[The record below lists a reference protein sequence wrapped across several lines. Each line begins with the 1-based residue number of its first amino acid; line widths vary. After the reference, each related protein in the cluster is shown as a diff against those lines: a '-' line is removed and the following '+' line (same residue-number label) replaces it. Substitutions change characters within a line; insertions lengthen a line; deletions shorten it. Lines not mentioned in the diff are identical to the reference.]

1 MPRQGDRRHSPRV
14 KLYQRIVAAIDDGTF
29 PPGAK
34 LPPEPELA
42 AQLGVSRSGLREVL
56 ILLQEDGVITRRQG
70 SGSVVNQPP
79 PAPGLERLLPVETLL
94 GPGARRC
101 RRLAVEWEEPTDFSG
116 YHLRMAPAERAC
128 FWETVVDVD
137 GAPACFAHEWAAD
150 ESALRAAAGPALVA
164 ALGTAPAGPG
174 PTAAGATAAGAGD
187 RDGAADAS
195 EKPEGGAKPG
205 GRGAPRGSGSP
216 DGREPGCTMLAA
228 FLHSGAASLLTARST
243 LGATVLGTERGRAVS
258 RPPETPAL
266 LLTQTVTAA
275 GRPVMAA
282 KYLFP
287 AGAPLLSLTPR
298 R

>member
-42 AQLGVSRSGLREVL
+42 AHLGVSRSGLREVL

-79 PAPGLERLLPVETLL
+79 PAPGLERLLPVEALL
-94 GPGARRC
+94 GSGPRRC

-116 YHLRMAPAERAC
+116 YHLRMAPTERAC

-150 ESALRAAAGPALVA
+150 ESVLRAAAGPALVA
-164 ALGTAPAGPG
+164 ALGTGSAGPG
-174 PTAAGATAAGAGD
+174 PTATGPTTAGAGSENPGGPQEP
-187 RDGAADAS
+187 RGREIPGADGAA
-195 EKPEGGAKPG
+195 
-205 GRGAPRGSGSP
+205 
-216 DGREPGCTMLAA
+216 CTMLAA
-228 FLHSGAASLLTARST
+228 FLHSGAATMLTARST
-243 LGATVLGTERGRAVS
+243 LGATVLGTERGLAVS
-258 RPPETPAL
+258 RPPETPAM
-266 LLTQTVTAA
+266 LLTQTVSAA

>member
-79 PAPGLERLLPVETLL
+79 PAPGLERLLPVEALL
-94 GPGARRC
+94 GTGARRC

-128 FWETVVDVD
+128 FWETVVEVD

-164 ALGTAPAGPG
+164 ALGTTAAG
-174 PTAAGATAAGAGD
+174 PTATGGG
-187 RDGAADAS
+187 DGAAEAS
-195 EKPEGGAKPG
+195 ERSDGGAKSD
-205 GRGAPRGSGSP
+205 GREALRGSGTP

>member
-79 PAPGLERLLPVETLL
+79 PAPGLERLLPVEALL
-94 GPGARRC
+94 GPGVVRC
-101 RRLAVEWEEPTDFSG
+101 RRLAVELEEPTDFSG

-128 FWETVVDVD
+128 FWESVVDVD
-137 GAPACFAHEWAAD
+137 GVPACFTHEWAAD
-150 ESALRAAAGPALVA
+150 EAVLRAAGGRTLVTALDTPPPA
-164 ALGTAPAGPG
+164 
-174 PTAAGATAAGAGD
+174 
-187 RDGAADAS
+187 
-195 EKPEGGAKPG
+195 PEGGGPQEP
-205 GRGAPRGSGSP
+205 GRGKVPAPAEGGAA
-216 DGREPGCTMLAA
+216 REAPEGTMLAA
-228 FLHSGAASLLTARST
+228 FLGAGTGLALSARST

-258 RPPETPAL
+258 RPSETPAL
-266 LLTQTVTAA
+266 LLTQTVSAA
-275 GRPVMAA
+275 GRPVLAA

>member
-79 PAPGLERLLPVETLL
+79 PAPGLERLLPVEALL
-94 GPGARRC
+94 GPGAPRC
-101 RRLAVEWEEPTDFSG
+101 RRLVVEWEEPTDFSG

-150 ESALRAAAGPALVA
+150 ETALRAAAGPSLVT
-164 ALGTAPAGPG
+164 ALGAASLDPGGTPAATGSL
-174 PTAAGATAAGAGD
+174 AAADTVATAGSL
-187 RDGAADAS
+187 AAD
-195 EKPEGGAKPG
+195 
-205 GRGAPRGSGSP
+205 GSGSP
-216 DGREPGCTMLAA
+216 DGREEPHGDEPVGGREAPGTMLAA
-228 FLHSGAASLLTARST
+228 FLHSGAASALTARST
-243 LGATVLGTERGRAVS
+243 LGATVLGTVRGRAVS
-258 RPPETPAL
+258 RPPETPAM
-266 LLTQTVTAA
+266 LLTQTVSAS